1 VAAEHERSE
10 QDAEQEHPQR
20 LDPTMPE
27 EAPGES
33 TPEMLSQDRQGSP
46 AREMAPVGERSGRID
61 PAWPEDEPGDHPVSE
76 LAADRQGSLSPFGS
90 IVFPV
95 DASEL
100 PYDHPHTEIN
110 WE

>member
-1 VAAEHERSE
+1 VAEDQSSRVDPSAAGGAAEATASAASR
-10 QDAEQEHPQR
+10 
-20 LDPTMPE
+20 
-27 EAPGES
+27 
-33 TPEMLSQDRQGSP
+33 DRQGSA
-46 AREMAPVGERSGRID
+46 AREVSPPSERSERID
-61 PAWPEDEPGDHPVSE
+61 PAWPEDQPGDHPVSE

-100 PYDHPHTEIN
+100 PYEHPHTEIN